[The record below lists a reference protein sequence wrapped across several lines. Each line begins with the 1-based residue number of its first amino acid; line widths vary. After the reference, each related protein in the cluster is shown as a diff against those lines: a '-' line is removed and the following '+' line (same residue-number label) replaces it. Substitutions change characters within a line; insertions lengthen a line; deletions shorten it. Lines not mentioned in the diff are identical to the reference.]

1 MNELTTAALDLG
13 IQGMSCTACAA
24 RIERALAK
32 MEGVTEAS
40 VSYASRMAWIRYEA
54 GRQQPDA
61 IKERVRQLGFA
72 TSEPGDRTSHMKE
85 MAELRNRSVLS
96 LLLSIPL
103 LWAMVSHYNWLE
115 GVPVPALV
123 SHAWVQLALATIIQL
138 WIGLPF
144 YLNAWSALRE
154 RTANM
159 DVLVVIGT
167 SSAYLYSHYIV
178 FSQGIHGAASS
189 GGGHGAL
196 LPVYFDTG
204 AIVITAVLLGKYMES
219 RSSAR
224 ALRESDGYA
233 KLASRD
239 VTVQRADEISR
250 IPAES
255 VRDGD
260 IVLVGPGELIP
271 VDGIVT
277 GGQSEADES
286 LLTGESRPVPKLPGS
301 LVWAGTFNRG
311 DTLRIRTEKTGEGT
325 MLSRIGALLRQA
337 QAAKTGIQKK
347 VDAWSARFV
356 PVMLLLAALTFAG
369 WLLSGS
375 SDSLRSAML
384 SSLSVLLVA
393 CPCAL
398 GLATPISL
406 VIASG
411 KLARQGIVL
420 KEAGALER
428 LAQLD
433 TVLLDKTGTLTEGR
447 PGVTAVHAPASGFG
461 PAAVLRLA
469 AAAEGDSRHPYALSI
484 RGEARKRGI
493 VIPAVEQALE
503 WPGFG
508 AAATCSEGR
517 AAIGGRQLAAQER
530 WKGMG
535 GSRLVRPGARGVRR
549 DGAVRLAGRRMASGP
564 SRSAT
569 GSVHPRRVPSK
580 RCGRKVWSWCS
591 LPETAP
597 GPAAAAAREAGI
609 RKVKS
614 GMLPE
619 GKLEL
624 IRSLQKQGRVVA
636 MAGDGWNDAPAL
648 AASDAGFAMGD
659 GTDAALDAGHIT
671 LLRPSLTGIRDAIGV
686 SRLTVRNIRQNLAFA
701 FLYNAVMVPVAA
713 LGLLEPWMAGAAM
726 ALSSVTVVANSLRL
740 SGGIRRLLSNR

>member
-1 MNELTTAALDLG
+1 MNEGTTAALDLG

-85 MAELRNRSVLS
+85 MAELRSRSLLS

-103 LWAMVSHYNWLE
+103 LWAMVSHYSWLD

-123 SHAWVQLALATIIQL
+123 TNAWVQLALATIIQL

-178 FSQGIHGAASS
+178 FTQGIHGAASS
-189 GGGHGAL
+189 GEGHGAV

-301 LVWAGTFNRG
+301 PVWAGTFNRG

-375 SDSLRSAML
+375 GDSLRSAML
-384 SSLSVLLVA
+384 SALSVLLVA

-508 AAATCSEGR
+508 AAATCAEGR

-530 WKGMG
+530 WQGMG
-535 GSRLVRPGARGVRR
+535 EAASFAQAREESGETVLFVSL
-549 DGAVRLAGRRMASGP
+549 DGACIGAVALGDRLRP
-564 SRSAT
+564 SSARAVEALRQDGLELVLAT
-569 GSVHPRRVPSK
+569 GDSS
-580 RCGRKVWSWCS
+580 
-591 LPETAP
+591 

>member
-535 GSRLVRPGARGVRR
+535 EAASFAQAREESGETVLFVSL
-549 DGAVRLAGRRMASGP
+549 DGACIGAIALGDRLRP
-564 SRSAT
+564 SSARAVEALRQEGLELVLAT
-569 GSVHPRRVPSK
+569 GDS
-580 RCGRKVWSWCS
+580 
-591 LPETAP
+591 P

>member
-103 LWAMVSHYNWLE
+103 LWAMVSHYSWLK

-535 GSRLVRPGARGVRR
+535 EAASFAQAREESGETVLFVSL
-549 DGAVRLAGRRMASGP
+549 DGACIGAIALGDRLRP
-564 SRSAT
+564 SSARAVEALRQEGLELVLAT
-569 GSVHPRRVPSK
+569 GDS
-580 RCGRKVWSWCS
+580 
-591 LPETAP
+591 P

>member
-85 MAELRNRSVLS
+85 MTELRNRSVLS

-103 LWAMVSHYNWLE
+103 LWAMVSHYSWLK

-535 GSRLVRPGARGVRR
+535 EAASFAQAREESGETVLFVSL
-549 DGAVRLAGRRMASGP
+549 DGACIGAIALGDRLRP
-564 SRSAT
+564 SSARAVEALRQEGLELVLAT
-569 GSVHPRRVPSK
+569 GDS
-580 RCGRKVWSWCS
+580 
-591 LPETAP
+591 P

>member
-103 LWAMVSHYNWLE
+103 LWAMVSHYSWLK

-447 PGVTAVHAPASGFG
+447 PGVTAVHAPSSGFG

-535 GSRLVRPGARGVRR
+535 EAASFAQAREESGETVLFVSL
-549 DGAVRLAGRRMASGP
+549 DGACIGAIALGDRLRP
-564 SRSAT
+564 SSARAVEALRQEGLELVLAT
-569 GSVHPRRVPSK
+569 GDS
-580 RCGRKVWSWCS
+580 
-591 LPETAP
+591 P